1 MFLNDTTMHMRLSLR
16 FAAALVALFITS
28 CSSDNA
34 VTPDTIRMREVEAA
48 VTTFVDSLQKSF
60 PNDSLVSN
68 RIAAYLERHPSY
80 FFGSTIAVMNADTSV
95 RLSPYWYRS
104 GTSLAYA
111 DLAVASYQI
120 RTKGW
125 FTEPIAKR
133 AAVWTEPYFDAGGG
147 EIWMRT
153 YSVPVIISGKIV
165 AIATTDLAVTP

>member
-1 MFLNDTTMHMRLSLR
+1 MRIVHLISLIILATA
-16 FAAALVALFITS
+16 FVA

-48 VTTFVDSLQKSF
+48 VITFVDSLQKSF
-60 PNDSLVSN
+60 PDDSLVST

-153 YSVPVIISGKIV
+153 YSVPVIISGRIV

>member
-1 MFLNDTTMHMRLSLR
+1 MFT
-16 FAAALVALFITS
+16 A
-28 CSSDNA
+28 CSSDNPI
-34 VTPDTIRMREVEAA
+34 TPDTIRMREVEAA
-48 VTTFVDSLQKSF
+48 MTTFVESLQQSF
-60 PNDSLVSN
+60 PDDVQVSN

-80 FFGSTIAVMNADTSV
+80 FYGSTIAVINPDSSV

-104 GTSLAYA
+104 GTSLAFA
-111 DLAVASYQI
+111 NLAVASYQI
-120 RTKGW
+120 RTKSW

-153 YSVPVIISGKIV
+153 YSVPVIINGTIV

>member
-1 MFLNDTTMHMRLSLR
+1 MRISATLLILCSVMMFT
-16 FAAALVALFITS
+16 A
-28 CSSDNA
+28 CSSDNPI
-34 VTPDTIRMREVEAA
+34 TPDTIRMREVETAVAA
-48 VTTFVDSLQKSF
+48 WVDTLQRTFPV
-60 PNDSLVSN
+60 DSLVSG
-68 RIAAYLERHPSY
+68 RVKSYLERHPSY
-80 FFGSTIAVMNADTSV
+80 FYGSTIAVINADSSV

-111 DLAVASYQI
+111 DLTLPSYEI

-125 FTEPIAKR
+125 FTEPIATR

-153 YSVPVIISGKIV
+153 YSVPVIINGMIV

>member
-1 MFLNDTTMHMRLSLR
+1 MRIVHLISLIILATV
-16 FAAALVALFITS
+16 FVA
-28 CSSDNA
+28 CSSENP
-34 VTPDTIRMREVEAA
+34 VTPDTIRMREVEDA
-48 VTTFVDSLQKSF
+48 VTAWVDTLQRAF
-60 PNDSLVSN
+60 PSDSLVSN

-80 FFGSTIAVMNADTSV
+80 FYGSTIAVMNDDTSV

-104 GTSLAYA
+104 GTSLAFA

-125 FTEPIAKR
+125 FTEPIARR

-153 YSVPVIISGKIV
+153 YSVPVIIDGKII

>member
-1 MFLNDTTMHMRLSLR
+1 MRYFLPLLAV
-16 FAAALVALFITS
+16 FFVA

-48 VTTFVDSLQKSF
+48 VTAWVDTLQRAL
-60 PNDSLVSN
+60 PADSLVSD
-68 RIAAYLERHPSY
+68 RIASYLERHPSY

-104 GTSLAYA
+104 GTSLAFA

-120 RTKGW
+120 RTKSW

-133 AAVWTEPYFDAGGG
+133 AAVWTEPYFDEGGG

-153 YSVPVIISGKIV
+153 YSVPVIIDGTII

>member
-1 MFLNDTTMHMRLSLR
+1 MRYFLPLLAV
-16 FAAALVALFITS
+16 FFITS

-48 VTTFVDSLQKSF
+48 MTTFVDSLQKSF
-60 PNDSLVSN
+60 PDDVQVSN

-80 FFGSTIAVMNADTSV
+80 FYGSTIAVINPDSSV

-104 GTSLAYA
+104 GTSLAFA
-111 DLAVASYQI
+111 NLAVASYQI
-120 RTKGW
+120 RTKSW
-125 FTEPIAKR
+125 FTEPTAKR

-153 YSVPVIISGKIV
+153 YSVPVIINGTIV

>member
-1 MFLNDTTMHMRLSLR
+1 MRISAITLTLCSVIMFT
-16 FAAALVALFITS
+16 A
-28 CSSDNA
+28 CSSDNPI
-34 VTPDTIRMREVEAA
+34 TPDTILMREVEDA
-48 VTTFVDSLQKSF
+48 VTAWVDSLQRAF
-60 PNDSLVSN
+60 PDDSLVSE
-68 RIAAYLERHPSY
+68 RVASYLGRHPSY
-80 FFGSTIAVMNADTSV
+80 FYGSTIAVINPDSTV

-104 GTSLAYA
+104 GSTLAYA
-111 DLAVASYQI
+111 DLAVPSYEI

-153 YSVPVIISGKIV
+153 YSVPVVVNGTIV

>member
-1 MFLNDTTMHMRLSLR
+1 
-16 FAAALVALFITS
+16 
-28 CSSDNA
+28 
-34 VTPDTIRMREVEAA
+34 MREVETAVAA
-48 VTTFVDSLQKSF
+48 WVDTLQRTFPV
-60 PNDSLVSN
+60 DSLVSG
-68 RIAAYLERHPSY
+68 RVKSYLERHQSY
-80 FFGSTIAVMNADTSV
+80 FYGSTIAVINADSSV

-111 DLAVASYQI
+111 DLTLPSYEI

-125 FTEPIAKR
+125 LTEPIATR

-153 YSVPVIISGKIV
+153 YSVPVIINGMIV